1 MILYL
6 QLNRKIEKSEKVL
19 ANLSCSWSSS
29 EQASDQELLTEE
41 ERQTFRT
48 IGLKMDEHLLL
59 GMVHLVKKLTSTTF
73 RISFF

>member
-6 QLNRKIEKSEKVL
+6 QLTRKIEKSEKVL
-19 ANLSCSWSSS
+19 ANLNSSRSLS
-29 EQASDQELLTEE
+29 EQTSDQELLTEE

-59 GMVHLVKKLTSTTF
+59 GMVLLVKKLTSTTF
-73 RISFF
+73 RISLS